1 MRILLLV
8 PLIFLLVSGQA
19 MGAIMS
25 IKNSKHNLATATDS
39 GQGTIVST
47 NYDEI
52 CVFCHTPHVA
62 DITVTNAPL
71 WNRSHLGTIA
81 LADLYNTP
89 SLISGV
95 SNPTTVL
102 NQVQNSDAPLCLSCH
117 DGSSLAGGLVNPT
130 NAVTTADSPL
140 FAVGTDKIAS
150 DSDAN
155 ISGDTN
161 KLKNDHPIGM
171 DYTAVVADPDTGAE
185 FFAANDTGLNFFG
198 VGEKYMWCS
207 SCHDVHDNT
216 YAPFLA
222 TDNAG
227 SGLCLSC
234 HNK

>member
-1 MRILLLV
+1 MRFFLLSAVLFLLLT
-8 PLIFLLVSGQA
+8 SQA
-19 MGAIMS
+19 MGDIKS
-25 IKNSKHNLATATDS
+25 IKNSKHNLAKKTDS
-39 GQGTIVST
+39 GQGDIVST

-62 DITVTNAPL
+62 DVTVTNAPL
-71 WNRSHLGTIA
+71 WNRSHLGTFDVT
-81 LADLYNTP
+81 DLYNTP

-95 SNPTTVL
+95 SNPTTVFT
-102 NQVQNSDAPLCLSCH
+102 QVQNSDAPLCLSCH

-130 NAVTTADSPL
+130 NAVTTEGSPL
-140 FAVGTDKIAS
+140 FDATTNAIAS
-150 DSDAN
+150 TSHAN
-155 ISGDTN
+155 ISGDAQE
-161 KLKNDHPIGM
+161 LKNDHPIGM
-171 DYTAVVADPDTGAE
+171 DYTKVLLDETGSE
-185 FFAANDTGLNFFG
+185 FFAVNDTGLNFFG